1 MTIRRALW
9 TVAVAAILGA
19 CAGMP
24 HQDPLQVT
32 VAGLEPLPGEGFE
45 LRMMAKLRVQ
55 NPNDAPVDYNGVFVR
70 VDVQGNTFATG
81 VSDQRGSVPRYGE
94 SVIEVP
100 LTASAM
106 RMATFAL
113 GMLGGGSI
121 EKIHYNLEGKL
132 DGPGFGSTRFQ
143 SQGDLALPGAASPA
157 ARP

>member
-1 MTIRRALW
+1 MSLRTCVLA
-9 TVAVAAILGA
+9 VVAASLTA

-32 VAGLEPLPGEGFE
+32 VAGLEPLAGEGLE
-45 LRMMAKLRVQ
+45 LRMMARLRVQ
-55 NPNDAPVDYNGVFVR
+55 NPNDAPVDYDGVFVK
-70 VDVQGNTFATG
+70 VEVQGNTLATG
-81 VSDQRGSVPRYGE
+81 VSDQRGSIPRYGE

-113 GMLGGGSI
+113 GMFGGGSI
-121 EKIHYNLEGKL
+121 EKIHYKLEGKL

-143 SQGDLALPGAASPA
+143 SEGELALPGATPPPA
-157 ARP
+157 KL